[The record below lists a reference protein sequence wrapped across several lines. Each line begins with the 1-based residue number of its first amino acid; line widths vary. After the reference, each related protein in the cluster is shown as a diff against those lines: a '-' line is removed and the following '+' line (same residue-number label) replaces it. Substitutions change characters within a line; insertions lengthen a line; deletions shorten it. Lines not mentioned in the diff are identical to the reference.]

1 MGVQIFRNE
10 IVVLADCLFFSFS
23 IFFSFF
29 FNFLRFDARCAS
41 CGFLFKREF
50 KLLTN
55 MYKNLFSILSLG
67 KIKAKKKEHKEI
79 LLETTC
85 HKMVQ

>member
-29 FNFLRFDARCAS
+29 FIFFVSMLAAPLVAS
-41 CGFLFKREF
+41 FFKREF
-50 KLLTN
+50 KFLAN

-67 KIKAKKKEHKEI
+67 ELKAKKKK
-79 LLETTC
+79 
-85 HKMVQ
+85 KKFS

>member
-1 MGVQIFRNE
+1 
-10 IVVLADCLFFSFS
+10 
-23 IFFSFF
+23 
-29 FNFLRFDARCAS
+29 
-41 CGFLFKREF
+41 
-50 KLLTN
+50 

-85 HKMVQ
+85 HKMVQWVNGVDTNAVFKLSVFIIFLLNRNLVAHF